1 MYSPGAAALC
11 HAMELHQVI
20 MQQRAQDTVH
30 HPFYSKFQF
39 RTTFSKQVLRCLPQ
53 LLSSTDTPN
62 LLANM
67 CRYSSYFIFHVRPR
81 FLLTMIHS
89 SPEYCS
95 TLDSFCTA
103 GYCIVVPP
111 PDMQQYTSS
120 LSPHCPQTPQH
131 PLKKRFCHMSLSKSV
146 K

>member
-1 MYSPGAAALC
+1 MSCHGTTPSHYAAARSG
-11 HAMELHQVI
+11 HS
-20 MQQRAQDTVH
+20 TP
-30 HPFYSKFQF
+30 PFLLQISISNDFFQ
-39 RTTFSKQVLRCLPQ
+39 TGAP
-53 LLSSTDTPN
+53 
-62 LLANM
+62 LLATAFVEHGHAEFVGQ
-67 CRYSSYFIFHVRPR
+67 YVQVQQPFVFFHVRPR

-89 SPEYCS
+89 SPEYRS

-120 LSPHCPQTPQH
+120 LSPHCPRTPQH

>member
-1 MYSPGAAALC
+1 MPWNYTKLLCSSALKT
-11 HAMELHQVI
+11 Q
-20 MQQRAQDTVH
+20 
-30 HPFYSKFQF
+30 Y
-39 RTTFSKQVLRCLPQ
+39 TTLF
-53 LLSSTDTPN
+53 TPN
-62 LLANM
+62 FNFERLFPNRCSAACHSF
-67 CRYSSYFIFHVRPR
+67 CRARTRRICWPICAGTAAILFFHVRPR

-89 SPEYCS
+89 SPEYRS

-131 PLKKRFCHMSLSKSV
+131 LLKKRFCHMSLSKSV